1 MRVLLVSNQR
11 QNAQGI
17 GNPIMYR
24 MLKSLRNDRRIEY
37 AEFVPFY
44 NSLSSFSGIRN
55 KAKQFDVIHIHFGGL
70 YALLIWFALIGVK
83 CKKIIT
89 FHGTDIHAKAI
100 KSTKGIVQKLK
111 IRMNQY
117 ASFISI
123 SLFDKCGFVAEEMVE
138 YVPKCL
144 RSQLEKKS
152 FVQPLGVDYEVFK
165 IIDRCEAREHL
176 SLGNYKY
183 VLFSDVSNTNIKRRD
198 IAEQIVEALGEEY
211 KILIMCGVK
220 PDMVPCYI
228 NACDF
233 LLLTSD
239 EEGSPNIIRECLA
252 LNKPVFSVQVG
263 DAAKQLEGLANSCI
277 VSRNPE
283 EAASIIREYMD
294 KVYIDDT
301 RKTLQNR
308 LDFMRINR
316 AVIDLYN
323 N

>member
-11 QNAQGI
+11 QNSHGV

-24 MLKSLRNDRRIEY
+24 MLKSLRNDRRIEH

-83 CKKIIT
+83 CKKNIT

-100 KSTKGIVQKLK
+100 KSTKGIVKKMK

-165 IIDRCEAREHL
+165 IIDKHEAREHL
-176 SLGNYKY
+176 GLGNYKY

-198 IAEQIVEALGEEY
+198 IAEQIVETLGEEY

-294 KVYIDDT
+294 KVYIDNT